1 MTWEQYWH
9 EDPLMVLYYRKAERL
24 RQERMDSAAWL
35 QGAYVYDAVIRA
47 SPILHPF
54 AKKGAK
60 PIPYLEKPFG
70 FKEEAS
76 QEDIQQK
83 AESERLKAQLFFR
96 NWARAAKK
104 HFEE

>member
-35 QGAYVYDAVIRA
+35 QGAYVYDAVI
-47 SPILHPF
+47 LHPF
-54 AKKGAK
+54 AKKWAK